1 MAVNI
6 TFYGYDIV
14 FLTNFLLIGTQMAT
28 INSAALN
35 S

>member
-6 TFYGYDIV
+6 IFYGYDIV